1 MIAAAVR
8 ADKTSRQEKRR
19 RRHGDDATNPPPGP
33 TGDSMVEPVARAESV
48 EYTVPAEPTACGLDP
63 HGLVNPTGVVMDTM
77 AERLAALTEQ
87 VAALHDLTER
97 AASPTPP
104 QEPTFDQ
111 AARAAPPPAIQEPTF
126 DPAAQAASPPAPQEP
141 TPDRRIVA
149 DPTPTK
155 SATWWGPML
164 QTTTLEGVDGTEL
177 DAEAVLQ
184 SADVVLLY
192 CTASWC
198 PPCRAFTPA
207 LVELYEEQENPR
219 KIEVVLVSRDQ
230 PGPAGDEYRAK
241 MPWPSLP
248 IGGTQRSAEI
258 LAELG
263 IKSIPTLIGFDNKTG
278 KCITRNG
285 VQQAFQIFGRYA

>member
-1 MIAAAVR
+1 MIAAAMR
-8 ADKTSRQEKRR
+8 ADKASRREKRR
-19 RRHGDDATNPPPGP
+19 RDKAGDP
-33 TGDSMVEPVARAESV
+33 TDRAAKEAAEPVA
-48 EYTVPAEPTACGLDP
+48 AEPVAAQPTIQHVAPPACGIDP
-63 HGLVNPTGVVMDTM
+63 PGLVDQPDPTLDTM
-77 AERLAALTEQ
+77 AARLATLRALTEQ
-87 VAALHDLTER
+87 ADR
-97 AASPTPP
+97 NASQPDPP
-104 QEPTFDQ
+104 GEG
-111 AARAAPPPAIQEPTF
+111 
-126 DPAAQAASPPAPQEP
+126 
-141 TPDRRIVA
+141 PDRRIVA
-149 DPTPTK
+149 DPAADE
-155 SATWWGPML
+155 ATDPATDGAIDKATDSTEPAAWWGPLL

-207 LVELYEEQENPR
+207 LVELYEEQGESR
-219 KIEVVLVSRDQ
+219 KIEVLLVSRDQ
-230 PGPAGDEYRAK
+230 PGPDGEAYRAK

-248 IGGTQRSAEI
+248 MGGTRRSAEI
-258 LAELG
+258 LSDLG